1 MKIENEHT
9 KLNRRPAEKSEAGH
23 QEHADGYSY

>member
-9 KLNRRPAEKSEAGH
+9 KSNSRQAEKSEAGH
-23 QEHADGYSY
+23 QEYADGDSY